1 MFSTLV
7 DVFSVLLL
15 EVDHGI
21 VADLTDE
28 GILMNG
34 TLVEDKVVNCSVTG
48 FCSFVGCER
57 KTAIYGNIL
66 VILTF

>member
-28 GILMNG
+28 GVLMNG
-34 TLVEDKVVNCSVTG
+34 TLVEK
-48 FCSFVGCER
+48 
-57 KTAIYGNIL
+57 
-66 VILTF
+66 

>member
-21 VADLTDE
+21 VADLLEE
-28 GILMNG
+28 GVLMNG
-34 TLVEDKVVNCSVTG
+34 TLVEKFFGQTVY
-48 FCSFVGCER
+48 
-57 KTAIYGNIL
+57 KIM
-66 VILTF
+66 